1 MINGLDIFYAS
12 KIVGN
17 GLKVVETKAKGLK
30 VVETG
35 SGCKKP
41 RQKPKHGSGLKI
53 LK

>member
-1 MINGLDIFYAS
+1 MINGLDIFYTA

-35 SGCKKP
+35 PGCIKP

>member
-1 MINGLDIFYAS
+1 MINGLDIFYSS
-12 KIVGN
+12 KIVAN